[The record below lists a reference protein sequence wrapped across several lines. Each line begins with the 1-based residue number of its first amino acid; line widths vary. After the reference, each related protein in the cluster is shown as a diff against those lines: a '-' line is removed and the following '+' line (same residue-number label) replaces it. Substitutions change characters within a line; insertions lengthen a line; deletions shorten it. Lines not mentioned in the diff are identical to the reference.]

1 MIRPVRLLCLLFVC
15 IGCMN
20 SLFAAETYPVLQGE
34 PVVGDPMPL
43 TADPRGL
50 IFKKADGTLTERVTW
65 TNFTQSALKQLGA
78 SSPKVKRFVDPLIEP
93 EIEETQT
100 KEREIKEI
108 KPKDVPKMARPDP
121 KAGFGSLFSSP
132 IFVLV
137 AILLYAANIYAAFEI
152 SIFRNYPAAL
162 VCGLAAVVPFIGPA
176 IFMCIPTKMNVV
188 EQPGHDLP
196 VEEYAHAIPLG
207 QDAGAVEEVA
217 PVQDVSSGPL
227 LPQAIL
233 YQRGQFVFNRRFFE
247 TKLAGFLRVVP
258 GEAEKDMVVFIKS
271 ARGEY
276 VAPHLTRITPNEVVM
291 QIRKGDATTDV
302 PIPFQ
307 EINEVQIRHK
317 DA

>member
-1 MIRPVRLLCLLFVC
+1 MIRPVRLLCLFFIG
-15 IGCMN
+15 IGCLT
-20 SLFAAETYPVLQGE
+20 SLFAAETYTVLQGE

-50 IFKKADGTLTERVTW
+50 IFKKTDGSLTERVSW
-65 TNFTQSALKQLGA
+65 TNFTQSALKQLGS

-93 EIEETQT
+93 EIEETET

-121 KAGFGSLFSSP
+121 KAGFGDLFSSP
-132 IFVLV
+132 IFILV
-137 AILLYAANIYAAFEI
+137 AVLLYAANIYAAFEI

-188 EQPGHDLP
+188 EQPGDQVP
-196 VEEYAHAIPLG
+196 VEEFAHAIPLG
-207 QDAGAVEEVA
+207 NEVAAVEEAA
-217 PVQDVSSGPL
+217 PQDASGGPS
-227 LPQAIL
+227 LPQAVV

-247 TKLAGFLRVVP
+247 TKLNGFLRVVP
-258 GEAEKDMVVFIKS
+258 SEAEKDMVVYIQS
-271 ARGEY
+271 ARGEF
-276 VAPHLTRITPNEVVM
+276 VSSRLTKITPTEVVM

-307 EINEVQIRHK
+307 EITEVQVRHQ
-317 DA
+317 DV